1 MSHDI
6 RTPMNAIIGMTTIA
20 RQNIENKVKTLDC
33 LNKIGSSSAHLLEL
47 INSILSMSKIESGK
61 VILTDDELSLPQLLE
76 DVLNIIRPMAG
87 KKCKICGW
95 SLKS

>member
-1 MSHDI
+1 
-6 RTPMNAIIGMTTIA
+6 
-20 RQNIENKVKTLDC
+20 
-33 LNKIGSSSAHLLEL
+33 
-47 INSILSMSKIESGK
+47 MSKIESGK